1 MTNGATT
8 TQTMTFEELVD
19 NFAFADDWEDRYR
32 YLIDLGR
39 QLEPLPEQYRIED
52 YRVQGCVSKVWL
64 VARADPTDSH
74 RLQFVAD
81 SDAHIVKGLIAVA
94 LILFSGKTPE
104 EILAIDT
111 REVLAKLDLGGH
123 LSPSRSN
130 GFYAMIRKIR
140 AIAEGRLHGLP
151 IEACA
156 TIQ

>member
-1 MTNGATT
+1 MTSQSMTS
-8 TQTMTFEELVD
+8 QSMTFEELTD
-19 NFAFADDWEDRYR
+19 NFAFFDDWEERYR

-39 QLEPLPEQYRIED
+39 QLEPLPEQYKIED

-64 VARADPTDSH
+64 VARADPTDPQ

-94 LILFSGKTPE
+94 LLLFSGKTPE
-104 EILAIDT
+104 EILQVDT

-140 AIAEGRLHGLP
+140 AIAEGRVHGLP

>member
-1 MTNGATT
+1 MTDAA
-8 TQTMTFEELVD
+8 MTFDELAD
-19 NFAFADDWEDRYR
+19 NFAFIDDWEERYR

-39 QLEPLPEQYRIED
+39 QLEPLPEQYKIED

-64 VARADPTDSH
+64 VVRADPTDPK

-94 LILFSGKTPE
+94 LVLFSGKTPE
-104 EILAIDT
+104 EILAVDT
-111 REVLAKLDLGGH
+111 REVLDRLDLGGH

-140 AIAEGRLHGLP
+140 AIAEGRSHGLP
-151 IEACA
+151 IEACV